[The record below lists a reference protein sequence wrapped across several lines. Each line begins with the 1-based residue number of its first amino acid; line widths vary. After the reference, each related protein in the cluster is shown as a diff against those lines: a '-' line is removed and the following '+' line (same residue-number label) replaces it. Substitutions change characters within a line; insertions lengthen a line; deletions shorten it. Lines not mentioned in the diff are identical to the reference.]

1 MNSNLDG
8 TITKAVI
15 GKIHGMK
22 QEHLFGQF
30 KSEIHSVLLGNVSIT
45 L

>member
-1 MNSNLDG
+1 MNSDLDG

-22 QEHLFGQF
+22 PVYKNICLSMLKAKVIVVFLEMF
-30 KSEIHSVLLGNVSIT
+30 S
-45 L
+45 